1 LLPDVENR
9 PRRACRRVRRR
20 LAADETDEKDELHLR
35 ACEQCAAYARALRCV
50 DELLDRYLQRNHP
63 CPPVR

>member
-1 LLPDVENR
+1 
-9 PRRACRRVRRR
+9 VRRR

-50 DELLDRYLQRNHP
+50 DELLDRYLQGNRL
-63 CPPVR
+63 CPPVA